1 MGCPMSISKDPLS
14 DLLASLNR
22 ISAALPERVEGEL
35 ANELKQHQY
44 FEAGKLYAEQ
54 EGKIFEAVN
63 ALRSRDFKGEQ

>member
-1 MGCPMSISKDPLS
+1 MEPLS

-22 ISAALPERVEGEL
+22 ISASLPERVEGEL

-54 EGKIFEAVN
+54 EGKIFEAIN
-63 ALRSRDFKGEQ
+63 ALRSRGFKGQQ